1 MSGFSVPS
9 GLKDAVDLL
18 VADSAGMQKAGKS
31 AAESD
36 DDFFYGEAKAE
47 ELGNFN
53 VNNFLSNK
61 GLEGKYNNKNTRML
75 IYDLENDYSVPKNP
89 KASALGDLGIN
100 FSSQIMKLGYD
111 DLSERFIWLYSA
123 PKRRQLSETDS
134 VLKQIERDRE
144 ILRKRREL

>member
-47 ELGNFN
+47 ELGNFK
-53 VNNFLSNK
+53 VNNFL
-61 GLEGKYNNKNTRML
+61 Y
-75 IYDLENDYSVPKNP
+75 I
-89 KASALGDLGIN
+89 
-100 FSSQIMKLGYD
+100 
-111 DLSERFIWLYSA
+111 
-123 PKRRQLSETDS
+123 
-134 VLKQIERDRE
+134 
-144 ILRKRREL
+144 